1 MIQSIQMV
9 PSGIKIGNQQS
20 KVSVYADDIVLI
32 GKKWNRN
39 NTTFCRNRKHCH
51 KVKTTYEPR
60 KNKIYDSGMENSS
73 KQNKTGQL
81 TIKNYIFEGDEYFK
95 YLGVTCNDDDNH
107 QTDL

>member
-1 MIQSIQMV
+1 
-9 PSGIKIGNQQS
+9 
-20 KVSVYADDIVLI
+20 
-32 GKKWNRN
+32 
-39 NTTFCRNRKHCH
+39 
-51 KVKTTYEPR
+51 
-60 KNKIYDSGMENSS
+60 MENSS